1 MSKSIDIAGKMLE
14 FKFTKSAFKHGIT
27 DKGILKALNDS
38 IYDETLVEI
47 PNKTLYVGYDDKA
60 RLIEVICDVISE
72 ELVVIYHAMP
82 CRTEYRERIL
92 GKW

>member
-1 MSKSIDIAGKMLE
+1 MSKSIDIAGNIIE
-14 FKFTKSAFKHGIT
+14 FKFARSAFKHGMT
-27 DKGILKALNDS
+27 EKGILKALDNS

-60 RLIEVICDVISE
+60 NLIEVICDIISE

-82 CRTEYRERIL
+82 CRTQYRERIL
-92 GKW
+92 GK